1 MCRGRLGRDGLWDAL
16 GIPVRHQGR
25 KTAASL
31 LLQPEGGDSIMSEL
45 SVLILLICIFFLPV
59 H

>member
-16 GIPVRHQGR
+16 GIPTRHQGR

-31 LLQPEGGDSIMSEL
+31 LLQPEGGNSIMSEL
-45 SVLILLICIFFLPV
+45 SVLILLI
-59 H
+59 